1 MAIYDNLSGND
12 LDWVRQIPNIA
23 GEMKD
28 SKRTFAVK
36 TIPVVVWVTRTVVWA
51 LGINTRGIRMALL

>member
-12 LDWVRQIPNIA
+12 LDRVRQIPNTA
-23 GEMKD
+23 SEMKD

-36 TIPVVVWVTRTVVWA
+36 TIPEV
-51 LGINTRGIRMALL
+51 I